1 MQNEPTIEFEVKAV
15 RCLGTSSLNG
25 QLVFECDGNIVTAI
39 SEEEAVERFETIE
52 VLHSLELAC
61 VIPSDW
67 GAE

>member
-1 MQNEPTIEFEVKAV
+1 MQNEPTVEVDLRVV

-39 SEEEAVERFETIE
+39 SEDEAIERFETIE

-61 VIPSDW
+61 VIPSGW